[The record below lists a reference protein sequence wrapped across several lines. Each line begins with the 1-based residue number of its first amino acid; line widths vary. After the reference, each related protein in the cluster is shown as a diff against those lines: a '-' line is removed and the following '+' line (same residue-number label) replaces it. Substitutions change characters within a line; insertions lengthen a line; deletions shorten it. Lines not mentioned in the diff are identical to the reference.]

1 MSVNLDH
8 TRLTAL
14 QQEVERVKRQQGTD
28 DATTYRLALGAL
40 SEMITR
46 GYISKDLPSGEY
58 DALLRGLQA
67 QFASQPTIR
76 KGV

>member
-1 MSVNLDH
+1 MSSSLDH
-8 TRLTAL
+8 TRLSDF
-14 QQEVERVKRQQGTD
+14 QKQVIEVQRRQGTD
-28 DATTYRLALGAL
+28 FDTTYRLALGAL

-58 DALLRGLQA
+58 DSLLRGLQA